1 MIFSLGLGRMKITKT
16 RGKQHVY
23 KEKKK
28 GLCNMSVFWA
38 ILIYIFGVF
47 TGLVLMSL
55 MAIQKKDYRYLQEE
69 MDIKQ

>member
-1 MIFSLGLGRMKITKT
+1 
-16 RGKQHVY
+16 
-23 KEKKK
+23 
-28 GLCNMSVFWA
+28 MSVFWA